1 MSEHD
6 GIIIATNIYH
16 THLDEFRFRHRRSLL
31 TLGEQ
36 LLIVAHLQDLE
47 VCAHHFHATELP
59 LLLQL
64 LRQFRSLVKDQL
76 ASHVLTFH
84 LQILHHTHH
93 LAALVHVE
101 QHRVALILRQI
112 YTWCKNSSAVAVHAL
127 ITDSYSFTFSHIYIF
142 KKSFYFLFPA
152 NTSGAFR
159 PNSTAILLTFRI
171 TSKKV

>member
-142 KKSFYFLFPA
+142 KKVSTFFFLRIPA
-152 NTSGAFR
+152 ERSA
-159 PNSTAILLTFRI
+159 RI
-171 TSKKV
+171 RLQYY